1 MPNLNH
7 KLSLKSKEFNSS
19 IEQKFKEVL
28 AGHANIERHS
38 SITLAEKLRSGSV
51 QARSPGY
58 ASMVK
63 FSSSE
68 IQELSLEQKYLVDVI
83 KRLQDPSTSKN
94 GSATASTRLMQIT
107 KSSQAA
113 TEATAEA
120 RLEQRGGRSS
130 TTEAG
135 AAQPRSLT
143 SSLVYSHGVPKL
155 DPTFRK
161 SQVRK
166 MVDHYFDS
174 TSV

>member
-1 MPNLNH
+1 M
-7 KLSLKSKEFNSS
+7 
-19 IEQKFKEVL
+19 
-28 AGHANIERHS
+28 ERRS

-68 IQELSLEQKYLVDVI
+68 IQELSLEQKHLVDVI
-83 KRLQDPSTSKN
+83 KRLQDPAAAKN

-107 KSSQAA
+107 KSSPAA
-113 TEATAEA
+113 ADATAEA
-120 RLEQRGGRSS
+120 RLEQRGGLSGA
-130 TTEAG
+130 TEA
-135 AAQPRSLT
+135 ACKPRSLT